1 MKNNRQ
7 LRVILTGV
15 AGQDGS
21 YLAEYL
27 IKRGYFVYGVS
38 RRKSVN
44 QGHENIEHLIDN
56 DSFQLLEGD
65 ITDST
70 FISRIIH
77 DIKPHEY
84 YSLASQSHVGYSF
97 KNPLDTFRVTGE
109 AVIMQLEMIRHYSP
123 ATRFYQASTSE
134 LFGGLDC
141 PKSGYSENTPFH
153 PRSPYAVAKAAAF
166 YAVQNYREAY
176 GLHASNGILFNHS
189 SPRRGHDFATRKMTR
204 GVARIKLGLQDALKM
219 GNLEAVR
226 DEGHA
231 YDYVRAMHLIL
242 LQDKP
247 DDYVIATGKSASIRQ
262 MLEHICNI
270 AGLKI
275 EDVYEMDQR
284 FMRPS
289 DVPFLLGDATKARE
303 ILGWTPEYDWKKLLT
318 EMYQNDYAEISSDEE

>member
-1 MKNNRQ
+1 MK
-7 LRVILTGV
+7 LTAIVTGV

-70 FISRIIH
+70 FISRIVH

-84 YSLASQSHVGYSF
+84 YNLAAQSHVGYSF
-97 KNPLDTFRVTGE
+97 KDPLDTFRVTGE

-134 LFGGLDC
+134 LFGGLEC
-141 PKSGYSENTPFH
+141 PKSGYDESTPFH

-204 GVARIKLGLQDALKM
+204 GVAKIKLGLQDKLRM
-219 GNLEAVR
+219 GNLEAYR

-231 YDYVRAMHLIL
+231 YDYIRAMHLML

-247 DDYVIATGKSASIRQ
+247 DDYVIATGKNASIRQ
-262 MLEHICNI
+262 MLEHICQI
-270 AGLKI
+270 ANLKF

-303 ILGWTPEYDWKKLLT
+303 TLGWTPEYDWKKLLT